1 MKLRQKFLLFVLLI
15 HILFVILSVF
25 LLFENRYLFVA
36 AELVILLS
44 AAVSFHLYRSFLK
57 PLNLLSA
64 GIESIRDRDFSST
77 FVKTGQF
84 ELDSLIDIYNR
95 MIEQLRD
102 ERVKQE
108 QQHFF
113 LRRLLEASPMGV
125 VILDLDNRVESINPA
140 ASAMLL
146 DDAVPGRN
154 LVNSK
159 SLLGSELASIE
170 DGETKILS
178 LNGIQTFKCHRS
190 HFLDRGFK
198 RNFIMIEEL
207 TREIMAMQ
215 KKAYEKVIRMMSH
228 EINNSVG
235 AINSILQSSL
245 SYGNQL
251 NDDDR
256 KDFEEAI
263 RVAIDR
269 NRGLNTFMANFA
281 DVVRIPKPS
290 REECDLH
297 DLLRSVHVLMSS
309 ECRRRSISWEWHLSR
324 APFVVDIDVRQIEQV
339 AVNVIRN
346 ALEAISR
353 NGTIVVRTTSS
364 VPRKLMIINNGR
376 GIAPEDRSNLFT
388 PFYSTKR
395 SGQGVG
401 LTLTR
406 EILINHGCSFNLET
420 DVCGQT
426 VFWIEFPLARS
437 TSHLATQAEHRA
449 AEW

>member
-1 MKLRQKFLLFVLLI
+1 
-15 HILFVILSVF
+15 
-25 LLFENRYLFVA
+25 
-36 AELVILLS
+36 
-44 AAVSFHLYRSFLK
+44 
-57 PLNLLSA
+57 
-64 GIESIRDRDFSST
+64 
-77 FVKTGQF
+77 
-84 ELDSLIDIYNR
+84 
-95 MIEQLRD
+95 
-102 ERVKQE
+102 
-108 QQHFF
+108 
-113 LRRLLEASPMGV
+113 
-125 VILDLDNRVESINPA
+125 
-140 ASAMLL
+140 
-146 DDAVPGRN
+146 
-154 LVNSK
+154 
-159 SLLGSELASIE
+159 
-170 DGETKILS
+170 
-178 LNGIQTFKCHRS
+178 
-190 HFLDRGFK
+190 
-198 RNFIMIEEL
+198 
-207 TREIMAMQ
+207 
-215 KKAYEKVIRMMSH
+215 MMSH